1 MLRKGQIPFSGI
13 LMLVDAILVFISFLA
28 AFWLRFYSGVI
39 PLKRGVPEF
48 QPYLLGSIFV
58 ALLWVIIFWL
68 LGLYETRIRISR
80 DEEVYRVAKGAFV
93 CIVAVMAF
101 SFFYRDVVWSRLT
114 LLLAAGISLIMV
126 SVERT
131 ILVGI
136 FHRWMLKSGFGIK
149 RAALI
154 GTGRTAKHIVEY
166 VNQHT
171 EYGYRIECLISI
183 EGVVE
188 SGWKGSRGFCQEKV
202 ESVSKISDIIDKYQL
217 EALFIV
223 LPHELEPRIMEIVN
237 STEHRPIE
245 LKFIPDIIDIIGT
258 NTRVTKLGEI
268 PVIGLRELPLTAWDM
283 VIKSIFDFIFAALAL
298 ILFAPLMLLIAFLIK
313 VTSPGPIIYSQER
326 VGFDGRIFKMYKF
339 RSMRVDAEK
348 ETGPIW
354 AQKEDNRRTPIGAFL
369 RKYSLD
375 ELPQFFNVIKG
386 EMSMV
391 GPRPERPYFVEK
403 FKKQIPGYASRHRM
417 KSGITGW
424 AQVNGLRGPT
434 SIEERTAYDLYYI
447 QNWSLLLDFKILIR
461 TIIKVIFPE
470 NAY

>member
-13 LMLVDAILVFISFLA
+13 LMLVDSILVFVSFLISF
-28 AFWLRFYSGVI
+28 WIRFYSGLI
-39 PLKRGVPEF
+39 PLRSGVPDF
-48 QPYLLGSIFV
+48 RPYLLGSIFV
-58 ALLWVIIFWL
+58 AFLWVVIFWL
-68 LGLYETRIRISR
+68 LGLYETRIRVSR

-93 CIVAVMAF
+93 CMMAVMAF

-114 LLLAAGISLIMV
+114 LLMAAGISLILV
-126 SVERT
+126 SLERT
-131 ILVGI
+131 ILVDI

-149 RAALI
+149 RSALI
-154 GTGRTAKHIVEY
+154 GTGRTAKHITEY
-166 VNQHT
+166 VNQHP
-171 EYGYRIECLISI
+171 EYGYRIECLVSI

-188 SGWKGSRGFCQEKV
+188 SGWKGAKRLAQEKV
-202 ESVSKISDIIDKYQL
+202 NSVEKLSETIDKYQL
-217 EALFIV
+217 DTLFIV

-237 STEHRPIE
+237 STEHRPVE

-258 NTRVTKLGEI
+258 NTRVTMLGEI
-268 PVIGLRELPLTAWDM
+268 PVIGLRELPMTAWDLL
-283 VIKSIFDFIFAALAL
+283 IKSIFDFVFASL
-298 ILFAPLMLLIAFLIK
+298 ILIVLMPLMLVIAVLVK
-313 VTSPGPIIYSQER
+313 LTSPGPIIYSQER

-348 ETGPIW
+348 NTGPVW
-354 AQKEDNRRTPIGAFL
+354 AQKQDERRTPLGAFL

-375 ELPQFFNVIKG
+375 ELPQFFNVLKG
-386 EMSMV
+386 DMSLV
-391 GPRPERPYFVEK
+391 GPRPERPFFVEK

-447 QNWSLLLDFKILIR
+447 QNWSLLLDLKIMIR
-461 TIIKVIFPE
+461 TVIKVIFPD
-470 NAY
+470 NAC